1 METILKVLFKGAIA
15 IAVILF
21 VVWNYFAPARAE
33 NEARINAPIL
43 AGELCNESLRASVL
57 ENTKNTTP
65 GFIALETATLS
76 TTPIDEGYVVNSAA
90 YVRTLRQPN
99 SHMQLAI
106 GSSRQKPLY
115 ILSCHVVNGQILNY
129 EWIK

>member
-1 METILKVLFKGAIA
+1 METILKVLVNGAIA
-15 IAVILF
+15 IAIILF
-21 VVWNYFAPARAE
+21 LVWNYFAPVRAE
-33 NEARINAPIL
+33 NKARINAPVV

-76 TTPIDEGYVVNSAA
+76 TTSIDKGYVVRSAA

-99 SHMQLAI
+99 SHTQLAI
-106 GSSRQKPLY
+106 GSSRQKPIY
-115 ILSCHVVNGQILNY
+115 ILSCHVVDGQILNY
-129 EWIK
+129 EWIN